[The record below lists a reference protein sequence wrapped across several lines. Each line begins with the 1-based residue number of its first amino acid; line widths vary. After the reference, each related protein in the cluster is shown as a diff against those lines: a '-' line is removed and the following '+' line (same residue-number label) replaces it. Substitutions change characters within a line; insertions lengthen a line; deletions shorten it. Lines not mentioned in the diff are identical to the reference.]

1 MKRLMGLAL
10 AGLFTVAVVHAAD
23 IDGKKVFGAKCSMCH
38 GLDGKGKAAMAKVKK
53 LDPSA
58 LDMTKASTT
67 SKPLEDLVK
76 ATSEGNGKMGAMK
89 GKMTPAEIEASVK
102 YMLTLS
108 AAKDDAKKEDV
119 KKAATKSENKKK

>member
-1 MKRLMGLAL
+1 MKRLMSVAL

-23 IDGKKVFGAKCSMCH
+23 VDGKKVFGAKCAMCH
-38 GLDGKGKAAMAKVKK
+38 GLDGKGKPAMAKVKK

-67 SKPLEDLVK
+67 GKPLEELIK
-76 ATSEGNGKMGAMK
+76 NTSDGNGKMGAMK
-89 GKMTPAEIEASVK
+89 AKMTPAEIEASVK

-108 AAKDDAKKEDV
+108 AAKDGSKKDAAKSDKK
-119 KKAATKSENKKK
+119 

>member
-1 MKRLMGLAL
+1 MKRIMTLAL
-10 AGLFTVAVVHAAD
+10 AGLLTVAVVHAAD
-23 IDGKKVFGAKCSMCH
+23 VDGKKVFGAKCAMCH
-38 GLDGKGKAAMAKVKK
+38 GLDGKGKPAMAKAKK

-67 SKPLEDLVK
+67 AKPLAELVK
-76 ATSEGNGKMGAMK
+76 NTSDGNGKMGAMK

-108 AAKDDAKKEDV
+108 AAKDDAKKDAAKSD
-119 KKAATKSENKKK
+119 KK